1 MTVLGV
7 LRVTNPD
14 ALPFAREKLR
24 ACLVVAGLRP
34 VMAGQVT
41 TWISQAIRRAMPV
54 EVTVALDDE
63 GSRLLLGPDAI
74 AGRYAVLRLPDPAG
88 SGTVWAMKSV
98 LDRLTREELL
108 HDLEHQV
115 QQRTAELARE
125 RERSERLLKSMLP
138 EIIAERMKNGETI
151 ADSHEA
157 TVLFADIVGF
167 TELARDRSAEAVVA
181 MLDRLFR
188 QFDDIAEKHDL
199 EKIKT
204 IGDCYMAAAGIP
216 VAQPDHVDRA
226 VLAGLD
232 IIAAIRQ
239 ARDELGIAIDVR
251 VGVHTGPLVAG
262 VIGSRRY
269 TYDVWGDTVNV
280 ASRMESQGV
289 AGHLQVSDDVRQRL
303 GKRFSLEDR
312 GTIDLKNRGM
322 MRTWL
327 VHDIAALEGE

>member
-1 MTVLGV
+1 MTLIGV
-7 LRVTNPD
+7 LRITSPD

-24 ACLVVAGLRP
+24 SCLVAAGLRP
-34 VMAGQVT
+34 VVAGQVT
-41 TWISQAIRRAMPV
+41 ACVSQALRGTVPV
-54 EVTVALDDE
+54 ELSVSLDDT
-63 GSRLLLGPDAI
+63 GRRLRLQPDAI
-74 AGRYAVLRLPDPAG
+74 SGRYASLALPVPPDH
-88 SGTVWAMKSV
+88 VKVEAMKAI
-98 LDRLTREELL
+98 LARLTREELL

-167 TELARDRSAEAVVA
+167 TELAKDRSAEAIVA
-181 MLDRLFR
+181 ILDRLFR
-188 QFDDIAEKHDL
+188 QFDDIAERHHL

-216 VAQPDHVDRA
+216 TAQPDHVDRA

-232 IIAAIRQ
+232 IIAAIRA
-239 ARDELGIAIDVR
+239 ARDDLGTAIDVR

-262 VIGSRRY
+262 VIGTRRY

-289 AGHLQVSDDVRQRL
+289 PGQLQVSDDVRQRL
-303 GKRFSLEDR
+303 GERFKLEDR
-312 GTIDLKNRGM
+312 GAIALKNRGM
-322 MRTWL
+322 MQTWL
-327 VHDIAALEGE
+327 VHDIAALEGS